1 MPKKT
6 ELGQKIFELFRAI
19 MRLKLS
25 IISLDDLWVAGQA
38 LNYIRTEIG
47 QGTDREQ
54 YNKIKQAID
63 ETLGSEARTIID
75 WLLVG
80 TDETDLIPVDFM
92 ADELE
97 AAKKGLS
104 TFVALTVFKFLLIR
118 SKYS

>member
-6 ELGQKIFELFRAI
+6 ELGQKIFEFFKAI

-25 IISLDDLWVAGQA
+25 ITSLGDLWVAGQA

-63 ETLGSEARTIID
+63 ENLGSEARTII
-75 WLLVG
+75 G
-80 TDETDLIPVDFM
+80 TDETALIPIDLM
-92 ADELE
+92 ADWEFE
-97 AAKKGLS
+97 AASDGLS
-104 TFVALTVFKFLLIR
+104 IFIALTVSKFV
-118 SKYS
+118 